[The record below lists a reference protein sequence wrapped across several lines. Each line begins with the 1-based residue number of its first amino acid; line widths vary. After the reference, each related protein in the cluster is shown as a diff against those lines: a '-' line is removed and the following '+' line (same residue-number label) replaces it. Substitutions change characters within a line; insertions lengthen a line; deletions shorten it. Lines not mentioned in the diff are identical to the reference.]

1 MKKIELRKKIA
12 IIAGMGI
19 MACSLAACG
28 GSKSDT
34 TAATTKE
41 STKEEAKKDK
51 EEKKEEKTTEAKK
64 KETTEAKKEETTEA
78 KKEETTEAKK
88 EEKTTEAKKEETTAE
103 ANVEKKED
111 SSNDE
116 SGQNPVMN
124 FIGQYVNER
133 ASITVSPKGEDEAEF
148 FVTWSSSAS
157 THSEWTM
164 SGKYDTENNIV
175 VYTNCTKK
183 TFELNEDGSV
193 ANEVTDYENGMG
205 TFEFMYPDGETVLKW
220 DDAEESV
227 ASEMVFE
234 YNKPAAE

>member
-1 MKKIELRKKIA
+1 MKKVELRKKLA

-41 STKEEAKKDK
+41 STKEEAKKEK
-51 EEKKEEKTTEAKK
+51 EE
-64 KETTEAKKEETTEA
+64 
-78 KKEETTEAKK
+78 KK
-88 EEKTTEAKKEETTAE
+88 EEKTTEAKKEETTE
-103 ANVEKKED
+103 AQTEA
-111 SSNDE
+111 SNDN

-124 FIGQYVNER
+124 LIGNYVSDR
-133 ASITVSPKGEDEAEF
+133 AAITVSCTGEDEAAF

-164 SGKYDTENNIV
+164 SGKFNTENNTV
-175 VYTNCTKK
+175 SYTNCTRK
-183 TFELNEDGSV
+183 TIEFNEDGSV
-193 ANEVTDYENGMG
+193 ANEIIDYENGSG
-205 TFEFMYPDGETVLKW
+205 TFEFVNSDGATALKW
-220 DDAEESV
+220 NDDVEAV

-234 YNKPAAE
+234 YN